1 MRGFSARQIVTVVVA
16 VCATVV
22 LTPTAIWAASSS
34 LVRISDGSGK
44 VAQVDPTGH
53 LYITDGKGP
62 LTVDGGVKVTNG
74 SSSLKVSG
82 TVDARVATPAHPW
95 NTVNGVNLSAG
106 NPSAVLYSGIV
117 GTRLNITSFT
127 YASDGS
133 TPGTIS
139 LNLQVYVSDSAAGDC
154 TTLTGSDVRRGGTLR
169 GHRAGRQHDQPGLP
183 VPARLHP
190 VRRHGV
196 ALLRQGQRDGAE
208 RIRPAHRCERVPLLR
223 PRRCL
228 ERRSS
233 ECDDLERCRCDTPWC
248 PCISQDRAW
257 R

>member
-53 LYITDGKGP
+53 LYVTDGKGP

-106 NPSAVLYSGIV
+106 TPSAVLYSGIA

-154 TTLTGSDVRRGGTLR
+154 TTLTGATFG
-169 GHRAGRQHDQPGLP
+169 A
-183 VPARLHP
+183 
-190 VRRHGV
+190 
-196 ALLRQGQRDGAE
+196 AE
-208 RIRPAHRCERVPLLR
+208 RFEVTEQVGNTTNLVYPSPLVYTQYGSTGSRYCVKVSATGPSGFGLHIGASGF
-223 PRRCL
+223 L
-228 ERRSS
+228 S
-233 ECDDLERCRCDTPWC
+233 
-248 PCISQDRAW
+248 
-257 R
+257 